1 MTGSDLSLVRGT
13 VDLLV
18 LKALSFGSSHGYAVA
33 KWIRSVTGKE
43 LLVEEGSLYP
53 ALHRI
58 ERKGWIRAEWGVSET
73 GRKARFYHLT
83 EDGGRRLE
91 LELETWRRYSA
102 AIDRVVSA
110 TEGGP

>member
-43 LLVEEGSLYP
+43 LLV
-53 ALHRI
+53 
-58 ERKGWIRAEWGVSET
+58 
-73 GRKARFYHLT
+73 
-83 EDGGRRLE
+83 
-91 LELETWRRYSA
+91 
-102 AIDRVVSA
+102 DRNS
-110 TEGGP
+110 